1 MDDQN
6 QNKKNSEL
14 VIENKVF
21 FSETSGKISL
31 KDVLGTINQFINS
44 NPKANYSIAIGSDS
58 DLKNINGSKSK
69 YLHLVTALLI
79 YRHGYGGRY
88 FRNIE
93 NIKNINS
100 LRQKIYAETM
110 KSLNFAIELKP
121 ILKKYFNGN
130 YSKLDFEIHVD
141 IGENGKTKEMIS
153 EIVGMIKGNGF
164 NVKTKPN
171 AYVASKVA
179 DRHT

>member
-6 QNKKNSEL
+6 KNNSQ
-14 VIENKVF
+14 VIFENQIF
-21 FSETSGKISL
+21 FSDTYGKISL
-31 KDVLGTINQFINS
+31 RDVLYTINQFINA

-79 YRHGYGGRY
+79 YRHGFGGKY

-93 NIKNINS
+93 NLKNINS
-100 LRQKIYAETM
+100 LKQKIYAETM
-110 KSLNFAIELKP
+110 RSLNFALELKP

-130 YSKLDFEIHVD
+130 YSKLNLEIHVD
-141 IGENGKTKEMIS
+141 VGENGRTKEMVS

-164 NVKTKPN
+164 NVKTKPD